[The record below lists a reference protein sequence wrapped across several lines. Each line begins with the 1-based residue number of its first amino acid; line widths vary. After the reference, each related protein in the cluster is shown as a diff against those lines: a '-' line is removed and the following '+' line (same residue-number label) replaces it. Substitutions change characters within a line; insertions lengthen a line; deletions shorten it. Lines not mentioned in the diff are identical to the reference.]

1 MIDRA
6 VLEGKVAELL
16 DDFYRRRT
24 AKINELKLLNVLRR
38 KNPYLFKAL
47 GIGKASEIVEGILA
61 ATVSSSDEA
70 LFGDAFVEPLAK
82 FVSGGTVAPSEGV
95 DVAIETDD
103 TYRAIAVKSGPSV
116 FNAQSRKR
124 QEEDFQALEKRLRKL
139 RKRFDPIVG
148 YCYGRKQ
155 QRESTHSRFRE
166 LAGQAFWEEITGDP
180 DFYLTIMA
188 LMRDLP
194 EQHRVAYTEAYSAAV
209 NRFTK
214 EFVEQFCHDDGS
226 IDWEK
231 LARFNSG
238 QSGSSIKTI

>member
-61 ATVSSSDEA
+61 ATVSSSDET
-70 LFGDAFVEPLAK
+70 LFGDAFFEPLAK

-124 QEEDFQALEKRLRKL
+124 Q
-139 RKRFDPIVG
+139 
-148 YCYGRKQ
+148 
-155 QRESTHSRFRE
+155 
-166 LAGQAFWEEITGDP
+166 
-180 DFYLTIMA
+180 
-188 LMRDLP
+188 
-194 EQHRVAYTEAYSAAV
+194 
-209 NRFTK
+209 
-214 EFVEQFCHDDGS
+214 
-226 IDWEK
+226 
-231 LARFNSG
+231 
-238 QSGSSIKTI
+238 

>member
-1 MIDRA
+1 MIDRQ
-6 VLEGKVAELL
+6 VLEVKAAELL

-24 AKINELKLLNVLRR
+24 AKINELKLLDTLRR
-38 KNPYLFKAL
+38 KNPYLYRAL
-47 GIGKASEIVEGILA
+47 GISRASEIVEGILMA
-61 ATVSSSDEA
+61 YVSSSDETM
-70 LFGDAFVEPLAK
+70 FGDAFFEPLAK

-103 TYRAIAVKSGPSV
+103 TYQAIAVKSGPSV
-116 FNAQSRKR
+116 FNADSRKR
-124 QEEDFQALEKRLRKL
+124 QEENFQALEKRLRKL
-139 RKRFDPIVG
+139 RKHFDPIVG
-148 YCYGRKQ
+148 YSYGRKQ
-155 QRESTHSRFRE
+155 QRETSHSEFRE

-188 LMRDLP
+188 LMRDRP
-194 EQHRVAYTEAYSAAV
+194 EQHRAAYIEAYTAAV